1 MSNDDSK
8 PQRQEILAALKPALK
23 ETDLIVSALA
33 GTTADTY
40 QVIDR
45 PGNLYLVGMGMVSQV
60 ALGLA
65 TALPNCR
72 VFALDTD
79 GSMLLAPSI
88 LPVIG
93 TRQPK
98 NLYIVV
104 FDNEQLF
111 GSRGGPKSQTA
122 TGTNIAGIAKASG
135 MDGVVASPLEIGLI
149 REACGPD
156 FLIVTPGVR
165 PSFASVDDQKRIMT
179 PSEAVSSGA
188 DFLVIGR
195 PIAKAAD
202 PVQAA
207 DRIASEIAEGA
218 A

>member
-1 MSNDDSK
+1 MSNENSK
-8 PQRQEILAALKPALK
+8 PQRQEILAALKPALQ

-111 GSRGGPKSQTA
+111 GSRGGPRSQTA

-135 MDGVVASPLEIGLI
+135 IESVRTLARQIPAALGSSTLSWLSEGPSMLVAKIQALGRGAGPRMDGQENKYK
-149 REACGPD
+149 
-156 FLIVTPGVR
+156 FVR
-165 PSFASVDDQKRIMT
+165 HV
-179 PSEAVSSGA
+179 E
-188 DFLVIGR
+188 
-195 PIAKAAD
+195 
-202 PVQAA
+202 
-207 DRIASEIAEGA
+207 RIAQIEILGA
-218 A
+218 PKA

>member
-1 MSNDDSK
+1 MSDETLR
-8 PQRQEILAALKPALK
+8 PQRREVLAALKPALK
-23 ETDLIVSALA
+23 ESDLIVAALA

-65 TALPNCR
+65 TALPNFR
-72 VFALDTD
+72 VFSLDTD

-111 GSRGGPKSQTA
+111 GSRGGPSSQTA

-135 MDGVVASPLEIGLI
+135 ME
-149 REACGPD
+149 
-156 FLIVTPGVR
+156 GVR
-165 PSFASVDDQKRIMT
+165 TLSDKTLLRSEVEAFLGSEGPSMLVAKIQALGR
-179 PSEAVSSGA
+179 GA
-188 DFLVIGR
+188 GPKMDGQENKYKFVR
-195 PIAKAAD
+195 H
-202 PVQAA
+202 VE
-207 DRIASEIAEGA
+207 RIAQIEILGSPKP
-218 A
+218 

>member
-1 MSNDDSK
+1 MNADNSK
-8 PQRQEILAALKPALK
+8 PQRQEILAALKPALQ

-40 QVIDR
+40 QVVDR

-65 TALPNCR
+65 TALPKCR
-72 VFALDTD
+72 VFAFDTD

-98 NLYIVV
+98 NLYILV

-111 GSRGGPKSQTA
+111 GSRGGPRSQTA
-122 TGTNIAGIAKASG
+122 TGTNIGGIAKASG
-135 MDGVVASPLEIGLI
+135 MES
-149 REACGPD
+149 
-156 FLIVTPGVR
+156 VR
-165 PSFASVDDQKRIMT
+165 TLRDRSLL
-179 PSEAVSSGA
+179 PSEMEAFLASEGPSMLVAKIQPVGRGA
-188 DFLVIGR
+188 GPKMDGQENKYRFVR
-195 PIAKAAD
+195 H
-202 PVQAA
+202 VE
-207 DRIASEIAEGA
+207 RIAEVDILGA
-218 A
+218 PKP

>member
-1 MSNDDSK
+1 MSSESSK
-8 PQRQEILAALKPALK
+8 PQRQEILTELKSALK
-23 ETDLIVSALA
+23 ETDLVVAALA

-79 GSMLLAPSI
+79 GSVLLAPSI

-93 TRQPK
+93 SYKPK
-98 NLYIVV
+98 NLYMIV

-122 TGTNIAGIAKASG
+122 TGTDIAGIAKASG
-135 MDGVVASPLEIGLI
+135 VENVRMLLNQDSLGGELARSLSVQGPSVLVAKIQALGRGAGPKMDGQENKYKVI
-149 REACGPD
+149 RHIE
-156 FLIVTPGVR
+156 
-165 PSFASVDDQKRIMT
+165 
-179 PSEAVSSGA
+179 
-188 DFLVIGR
+188 
-195 PIAKAAD
+195 
-202 PVQAA
+202 
-207 DRIASEIAEGA
+207 RIANIEILGA
-218 A
+218 PKP